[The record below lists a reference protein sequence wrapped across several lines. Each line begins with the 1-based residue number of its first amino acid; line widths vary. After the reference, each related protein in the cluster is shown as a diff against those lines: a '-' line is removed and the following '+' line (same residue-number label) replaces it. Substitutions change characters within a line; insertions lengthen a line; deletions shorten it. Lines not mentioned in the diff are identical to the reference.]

1 MCQGVRVGLCSA
13 GSWPVPL
20 LKIPRVR
27 AVTRCPSFPGSSL
40 SVAVSSPST
49 SLQVAS
55 QRSASVWLSL
65 QSRQGISSITRKNS
79 REPLSECGPS
89 LGVQLRLSPRFLLS
103 LSRSRPHFLS
113 QPLGR
118 SSHPVC
124 PESSLTLF
132 SAALQ
137 SSSVSLASWRP
148 AWCRRSKQGS
158 CCGKP
163 SACKGADQA
172 DGETPRSPPAGDGK
186 MCV

>member
-1 MCQGVRVGLCSA
+1 MWRFLVHPRRCKWRHKG
-13 GSWPVPL
+13 VPL
-20 LKIPRVR
+20 CGCHCSPDRELV
-27 AVTRCPSFPGSSL
+27 PSPEKTPGSPFL
-40 SVAVSSPST
+40 SVALRSVSSCGSPP
-49 SLQVAS
+49 V
-55 QRSASVWLSL
+55 
-65 QSRQGISSITRKNS
+65 SS
-79 REPLSECGPS
+79 
-89 LGVQLRLSPRFLLS
+89 
-103 LSRSRPHFLS
+103 SRSVVLAPFSL
-113 QPLGR
+113 PALGR

-163 SACKGADQA
+163 SACKGADQP